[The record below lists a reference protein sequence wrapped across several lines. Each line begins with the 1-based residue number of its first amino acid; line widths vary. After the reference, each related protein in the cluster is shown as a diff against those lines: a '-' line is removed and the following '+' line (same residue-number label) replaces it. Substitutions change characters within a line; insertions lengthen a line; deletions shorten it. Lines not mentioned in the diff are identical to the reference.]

1 MYTGII
7 LVFLPR
13 LRNFS
18 NIALFYQCRQ
28 NRKLRLSFQEMLWT
42 FFFVR
47 PFVASQLR
55 LTPVLDWGNES
66 SG

>member
-28 NRKLRLSFQEMLWT
+28 NRKLRLSFQVMLWT
-42 FFFVR
+42 FFFR
-47 PFVASQLR
+47 PALCR
-55 LTPVLDWGNES
+55 LAAEVDPCPRLGERV
-66 SG
+66 